1 MRNLKFEFD
10 LFFISEAFLIEHQHN
25 LINTLVVPKDE
36 FKKNS
41 SLSNV
46 VNHSTYQTWHLTYE
60 FVIVAEPGWYE
71 SIENTFKDALKQEM
85 IDNGTQLIHVDRL
98 ITSAYWDTLSQ
109 KEQISFIQQFDD
121 EPSKNRYNAVQFNIS
136 SYCIA

>member
-10 LFFISEAFLIEHQHN
+10 LFFISEAFLNQHKHY
-25 LINTLVVPKDE
+25 LINTLVVPKEE

-46 VNHSTYQTWHLTYE
+46 VNNSRYQTWNLTYE

-71 SIENTFKDALKQEM
+71 SIENTFKNALKQEM
-85 IDNGTQLIHVDRL
+85 ID
-98 ITSAYWDTLSQ
+98 
-109 KEQISFIQQFDD
+109 
-121 EPSKNRYNAVQFNIS
+121 
-136 SYCIA
+136 